1 MSLAELFTQLLT
13 TKLPV
18 AYDAWPIGGAPA
30 LPFICY
36 RETDSDNFIAD
47 NGVYLP
53 VTNIDVEL
61 CTESKDPATEAVVET
76 ALIGFAWEKSEEYIP
91 DERMFIITYNISI

>member
-1 MSLAELFTQLLT
+1 MTLADLFSQLLT
-13 TKLPV
+13 TGLPV
-18 AYDAWPIGGAPA
+18 AYDAFPIGAAPA

-53 VTNIDVEL
+53 VENIDVEL
-61 CTESKDPATEAVVET
+61 CTETKSPATEALVEA
-76 ALIGFAWEKSEEYIP
+76 ALIGFAWEKTEEFIP
-91 DERMFIITYNISI
+91 DERMFIITYSISI

>member
-1 MSLAELFTQLLT
+1 MTLAELYTQLLT

-18 AYDAWPIGGAPA
+18 AYNAFPIGNAPA

-36 RETDSDNFIAD
+36 RATDTDNFPAD

-53 VTNIDVEL
+53 VQNVDVEL
-61 CTESKDPATEAVVET
+61 YTENKSPTDEATVES
-76 ALIGFAWEKSEEYIP
+76 ALSGFVWEKSEDYIP
-91 DERMFIITYNISI
+91 DERMFCITYSISF

>member
-1 MSLAELFTQLLT
+1 MTLADLFTQLLT
-13 TKLPV
+13 TGLPV
-18 AYDAWPIGGAPA
+18 AYDAFPIGAAPA

-36 RETDSDNFIAD
+36 RETDSDNFAAD

-61 CTESKDPATEAVVET
+61 YTANKSPTTEALVET
-76 ALIGFAWEKSEEYIP
+76 ALAGFVWEKSEEYIP
-91 DERMFIITYNISI
+91 DERMFVITYTISL